1 LSFFCHIKVTQVSRG
16 TLMIRSFFH
25 LHHQGQLAM
34 SAIITPAP
42 APAIEFIDADDQ
54 INNLSNNEH
63 FDSVLQAR
71 IARRSMFKGAIG
83 TGASAIMGSIALS
96 ACGGSNSPAPAPATP
111 APPPAAL
118 KPLGFTAVAKN
129 LTDTVTVP
137 AGYTSTTLYRT
148 GDPIAAG
155 IAAYKND
162 GTDTDMEMRS
172 GDCHD
177 GIEYYGLN
185 AAGTARDPLGSTR
198 GLLAMNHEYMT
209 PVWLHPNGPTTGI
222 RPKAEVDKEVAVHG
236 CAVIEVV
243 KGADGKWTY
252 PVDSKYNRRI
262 TPTTTM
268 ELSGPLRSNA
278 AMKTSFSK
286 DGTQT
291 RGTQNNCGTGY
302 SYWGTF
308 LTCEENWAG
317 YFFRAVGDDAKRS
330 AKEIVSIK
338 RYGRGKALDKSTPPV
353 EINVNSRYG
362 WEADRTG
369 DLYQRWDMSS
379 IGASADGTDDYRNI
393 ANTFGFVVEIDPY
406 DKTAPIKKRT
416 AMGRFAHEAAVM
428 PKLVQGKPVAVYMG
442 DDSQNEYIYKYVS
455 TATWNAADA
464 NATNRMAI
472 GDKYLDAGKLYVAQF
487 NANGTG
493 SWIELNISNPLI
505 SGPGVY
511 AFTDQADVL
520 INARLAADAVGATKM
535 DRPEWGA
542 VNPKNND
549 VYMTLTNNSSRT
561 AAGTDAANPRAYSDV
576 KGTATNNGNVNG
588 HIIRF
593 SETGGEPSATSFNWD
608 VYLFGAQADADAAT
622 VNLSGLTA
630 DNDFSS
636 PDGLWFSE
644 ATGFSWVQTDDG
656 NYTDVTNCML
666 LAGMAGTRGDGVKTT
681 VNYPATATTA
691 AKAVDT
697 YVGKKPTAAE
707 LKRFLVGPN
716 ECEITGIT
724 ETPDGK
730 AIFVNVQHPGENT
743 PQANLADPTKW
754 TSYWPDA
761 VKGAAGA
768 VPKRPRSATIVVTKD
783 DGGQVGFG

>member
-1 LSFFCHIKVTQVSRG
+1 
-16 TLMIRSFFH
+16 MN
-25 LHHQGQLAM
+25 
-34 SAIITPAP
+34 AIFKPTPAP
-42 APAIEFIDADDQ
+42 HPVADFVDADDH
-54 INNLSNNEH
+54 INNQSANPH
-63 FDSVLQAR
+63 FDNVLQAR
-71 IARRSMFKGAIG
+71 MLRRSVFKGALG
-83 TGASAIMGSIALS
+83 TGAAAIFGSLATV
-96 ACGGSNSPAPAPATP
+96 ACGGSDNPAVA
-111 APPPAAL
+111 APPPAPPAAPAQ
-118 KPLGFTAVAKN
+118 KPLGFSAVAKN
-129 LTDTVTVP
+129 LIDTVTV
-137 AGYTSTTLYRT
+137 ATGYTSTTLYRT

-155 IAAYKND
+155 LAAYKND
-162 GTDTDMEMRS
+162 GTDTDMDKRS

-177 GIEYYGLN
+177 GIEYFGLN
-185 AAGTARDPLGSTR
+185 AAGTARDPQGSTR

-209 PVWLHPNGPTTGI
+209 PLWLHPNGPTRDAAGI
-222 RPKAEVDKEVAVHG
+222 RPKAEVDKETAVHG
-236 CAVIEVV
+236 CAVIEV
-243 KGADGKWTY
+243 KLTNGKWEY
-252 PVDSKYNRRI
+252 PVDSAYNRRI

-268 ELSGPLRSNA
+268 ELSGPLRGNA
-278 AMKTSFSK
+278 AMKTVFSTA
-286 DGTQT
+286 GTQT

-317 YFFRAVGDDAKRS
+317 YFFRAAGDDAKRS
-330 AKEIVSIK
+330 AKEITSIN
-338 RYGRGKALDKSTPPV
+338 RYGRRKAFNTAVPPV
-353 EINVNSRYG
+353 EINVASRYG
-362 WEADRTG
+362 WESDRTG

-379 IGASADGTDDYRNI
+379 VGASTDGSDDYRNI

-428 PKLVQGKPVAVYMG
+428 PKLVQGKAVAVYMG

-455 TATWNAADA
+455 SATWNAADG
-464 NATNRMAI
+464 NASNRMAI
-472 GDKYLDAGKLYVAQF
+472 GDKYLDAGTLYVAKF
-487 NANGTG
+487 NADGTG
-493 SWIELNISNPLI
+493 QWLAVSIANPLI
-505 SGPGVY
+505 SGYATY
-511 AFTDQADVL
+511 AFADQADVL
-520 INARLAADAVGATKM
+520 LNTRLAADALGATKM

-561 AAGTDAANPRAYSDV
+561 AALTDAANPRAYSDV
-576 KGTATNNGNVNG
+576 QGSRTNTGNVNG

-593 SETGGEPSATSFNWD
+593 SETGGEPAATSFNWD
-608 VYLFGAQADADAAT
+608 VYLFGAESGADGAA

-666 LAGMAGTRGDGVKTT
+666 LAGIPGARGDGAKTT
-681 VNYPATATTA
+681 VNYPAVAATATTAAVA

-697 YVGKKPTAAE
+697 YVGKKPTATE

-716 ECEITGIT
+716 DCEITGIT

-730 AIFVNVQHPGENT
+730 AIFVNIQHPGENT
-743 PQANLADPTKW
+743 TLANLADNTKW

-768 VPKRPRSATIVVTKD
+768 VPKRPRSATIVVTKN

>member
-1 LSFFCHIKVTQVSRG
+1 MMVVSKSHKG
-16 TLMIRSFFH
+16 HPAMNTIFKPTL
-25 LHHQGQLAM
+25 
-34 SAIITPAP
+34 AP
-42 APAIEFIDADDQ
+42 RLCADFVDADDHV
-54 INNLSNNEH
+54 NNPSVNAH

-71 IARRSMFKGAIG
+71 LQRRSIFKGALG
-83 TGASAIMGSIALS
+83 TGAAAIFGALATV
-96 ACGGSNSPAPAPATP
+96 ACGGSDTPAVAAPP
-111 APPPAAL
+111 APPPAPPAP

-129 LTDTVTVP
+129 LLDTVTVA

-162 GTDTDMEMRS
+162 GTDTDMDKRS

-177 GIEYYGLN
+177 GIEYFGLN

-209 PVWLHPNGPTTGI
+209 PLWLHANGQTSVAGI

-236 CAVIEVV
+236 CAVIEV
-243 KGADGKWTY
+243 KLANGKWEY
-252 PVDSKYNRRI
+252 PVDSAYNRRI

-268 ELSGPLRSNA
+268 ELSGPLRGNA
-278 AMKTSFSK
+278 AMKTRFSTT
-286 DGTQT
+286 GVQT

-317 YFFRAVGDDAKRS
+317 YFFRAAGDDAKRS
-330 AKEIVSIK
+330 AKEITSIN
-338 RYGRGKALDKSTPPV
+338 RYGRRKALNTATPPV
-353 EINVNSRYG
+353 EVNVASRYG
-362 WEADRTG
+362 WESDRTG

-379 IGASADGTDDYRNI
+379 VGTSTDGSDDYRYI

-428 PKLVQGKPVAVYMG
+428 PKPVQGKSIAVYMG

-455 TATWNAADA
+455 TATWNAADSS
-464 NATNRMAI
+464 ATNRMAM
-472 GDKYLDAGKLYVAQF
+472 GDKYLDAGTLFVAKF
-487 NANGTG
+487 NADGTG
-493 SWIELNISNPLI
+493 QWIALNISNPLI
-505 SGPGVY
+505 SGYATY
-511 AFTDQADVL
+511 AFADQADVL
-520 INARLAADAVGATKM
+520 LNARLAADALGATKM

-561 AAGTDAANPRAYSDV
+561 AAATDAANPRAYSDV
-576 KGTATNNGNVNG
+576 QGARTNTGNVNG

-593 SETGGEPSATSFNWD
+593 SETGGEPAATSFNWD
-608 VYLFGAQADADAAT
+608 VYLFGAESGADGAS

-666 LAGMAGTRGDGVKTT
+666 LAGIAGTRGDGAKTT
-681 VNYPATATTA
+681 VNYPAVAATATAPAVA

-743 PQANLADPTKW
+743 TLANLADPTKW

-761 VKGAAGA
+761 VKGATGV
-768 VPKRPRSATIVVTKD
+768 VPKRPRSATIVVTKN

>member
-1 LSFFCHIKVTQVSRG
+1 MMVVLPTIKDNV
-16 TLMIRSFFH
+16 
-25 LHHQGQLAM
+25 AM
-34 SAIITPAP
+34 NAIVKPAP
-42 APAIEFIDADDQ
+42 APVDFVDADDH
-54 INNLSNNEH
+54 INNTSANAH

-71 IARRSMFKGAIG
+71 MGRRSLFKGAVG
-83 TGASAIMGSIALS
+83 TGATAIFGSIALA
-96 ACGGSNSPAPAPATP
+96 ACGGSDDPVAAAPAAA
-111 APPPAAL
+111 APPPAPVAPPAL
-118 KPLGFTAVAKN
+118 KPLGFAVVPKN
-129 LTDTVTVP
+129 LTDTITVA

-148 GDPIAAG
+148 GDPLVAG
-155 IAAYKND
+155 LPAYKND
-162 GTDTDMEMRS
+162 GTDTNMEQRS

-177 GIEYYGLN
+177 GIEYFGLN

-198 GLLAMNHEYMT
+198 GLLAMNHEYM
-209 PVWLHPNGPTTGI
+209 VQNWLHPNGPTAGV

-236 CAVIEVV
+236 CAVIEVRLTN
-243 KGADGKWTY
+243 GKWEY
-252 PVDSKYNRRI
+252 PVDSAYNRRI

-268 ELSGPLRSNA
+268 EMSGPLRGNA
-278 AMKTSFSK
+278 AMKTRFSAT
-286 DGTQT
+286 GVQT

-308 LTCEENWAG
+308 LTAEENWAG
-317 YFFRAVGDDAKRS
+317 YFFRAAGDNAKRS
-330 AKEIVSIK
+330 AKEITSIN
-338 RYGRGKALDKSTPPV
+338 RYGRRSAVNTATPPV
-353 EINVNSRYG
+353 EINVVSRYG
-362 WEADRTG
+362 WESDRTG

-379 IGASADGTDDYRNI
+379 VGTSTDGSDDYRNI
-393 ANTFGFVVEIDPY
+393 ANTFGFIVEIDPY
-406 DKTAPIKKRT
+406 DKTAAIKKRT

-428 PKLVQGKPVAVYMG
+428 PKPVQGKSIAVYMG

-464 NATNRMAI
+464 NATGRMAI
-472 GDKYLDAGKLYVAQF
+472 GDKYLDAGTLYVAKF
-487 NANGTG
+487 NADGTG
-493 SWIELNISNPLI
+493 TWIALSIANPLI
-505 SGPGVY
+505 SGYATY
-511 AFTDQADVL
+511 AFADQADVL
-520 INARLAADAVGATKM
+520 LNARLAADAVGATKM

-561 AAGTDAANPRAYSDV
+561 AAGTDAANPRAYSDT
-576 KGTATNNGNVNG
+576 KIGSATSTNGNVNG

-593 SETGGEPSATSFNWD
+593 SEAAADPAAISFNWD
-608 VYLFGAQADADAAT
+608 VYLFGAESGADGAS

-636 PDGLWFSE
+636 PDGLWFSQ

-666 LAGMAGTRGDGVKTT
+666 LAGIPGTRGDGVKTT
-681 VNYPATATTA
+681 VNYPAVAATATAPAVA

-707 LKRFLVGPN
+707 LKRFLVGPL
-716 ECEITGIT
+716 ESEVTGIA

-730 AIFVNVQHPGENT
+730 AIFVNIQHPGENT
-743 PQANLADPTKW
+743 TVANLADPTKW

-761 VKGAAGA
+761 VKGAVGA
-768 VPKRPRSATIVVTKD
+768 VAKRPRSATIVVTKN

>member
-1 LSFFCHIKVTQVSRG
+1 VVSSTFKDTQ
-16 TLMIRSFFH
+16 
-25 LHHQGQLAM
+25 AM
-34 SAIITPAP
+34 SAIFKPIKPAP
-42 APAIEFIDADDQ
+42 APTAEFVDADDC
-54 INNLSNNEH
+54 INNLSANPH
-63 FDSVLQAR
+63 FDDVLQAR
-71 IARRSMFKGAIG
+71 IARRSMFKSAIG
-83 TGASAIMGSIALS
+83 TGAGAIFGSIALS
-96 ACGGSNSPAPAPATP
+96 ACGGSDSPAPAPAP
-111 APPPAAL
+111 AAPPPGPAAL

-129 LTDTVTVP
+129 LADTITVP
-137 AGYTSTTLYRT
+137 TGYTSTTLYRT

-162 GTDTDMEMRS
+162 GTDTDMDKRS

-185 AAGTARDPLGSTR
+185 DAGTARDPSGSRR

-209 PVWLHPNGPTTGI
+209 PLWLHPNGQTADAAGL
-222 RPKAEVDKEVAVHG
+222 RPKAEVDKETAAHG
-236 CAVIEVV
+236 CSVVEV
-243 KGADGKWTY
+243 KLTNGKWAY
-252 PVDSKYNRRI
+252 VADSTYNRRI

-278 AMKTSFSK
+278 AMKTVFSK

-317 YFFRAVGDDAKRS
+317 YFFRAVGDDAKRT

-338 RYGRGKALDKSTPPV
+338 RYGRGKAFDKSTPPV
-353 EINVNSRYG
+353 EINVSSRYG

-379 IGASADGTDDYRNI
+379 VGASTDGTDDYRNI

-428 PKLVQGKPVAVYMG
+428 PKLVQGKNVAVYMG

-464 NATNRMAI
+464 SAGNRMAI
-472 GDKYLDAGKLYVAQF
+472 GDKYLDAGTLYVAKF
-487 NANGTG
+487 NADGNGE
-493 SWIELNISNPLI
+493 WVALNISNPLI
-505 SGPGVY
+505 SGFATY
-511 AFTDQADVL
+511 AFADQADVL
-520 INARLAADAVGATKM
+520 LNTRLAADAVGATKM

-561 AAGTDAANPRAYSDV
+561 AATTDAANPRAYTDTF
-576 KGTATNNGNVNG
+576 GTAGVTNKGNVNG

-593 SETGGEPSATSFNWD
+593 SETAGDPASTTFKWD
-608 VYLFGAQADADAAT
+608 IYLFGAQADADSAA

-644 ATGFSWVQTDDG
+644 ATGFNWVQTDDSK
-656 NYTDVTNCML
+656 YTDVTNCML
-666 LAGMAGTRGDGVKTT
+666 LAGIAGTRGDGAKAT
-681 VNYPATATTA
+681 VNYPASGATP

-697 YVGKKPTAAE
+697 YVGKKPAATE
-707 LKRFLVGPN
+707 LKRFLVGPI

-730 AIFVNVQHPGENT
+730 AIFVNIQHPGEET
-743 PQANLADPTKW
+743 SSSNLADPAKW

-768 VPKRPRSATIVVTKD
+768 TPKRPRSSTIVVTKD

>member
-1 LSFFCHIKVTQVSRG
+1 
-16 TLMIRSFFH
+16 
-25 LHHQGQLAM
+25 M
-34 SAIITPAP
+34 SAIFKPAP
-42 APAIEFIDADDQ
+42 APHGAPDFVDADDHV
-54 INNLSNNEH
+54 NNQSSNAH

-71 IARRSMFKGAIG
+71 LGRRSLFKGAVG
-83 TGASAIMGSIALS
+83 TGASAIFGSIALT
-96 ACGGSNSPAPAPATP
+96 ACGGGDAPAPSPAPAPAP
-111 APPPAAL
+111 APAAQ

-129 LTDTVTVP
+129 LTDTITVA

-162 GTDTDMEMRS
+162 GTDTDMDKRS

-177 GIEYYGLN
+177 GIEYFGLN
-185 AAGTARDPLGSTR
+185 AAGTARDPLGSSR

-209 PVWLHPNGPTTGI
+209 PLWLHPNGQTSGI
-222 RPKAEVDKEVAVHG
+222 RPKAEVDKETAVHG
-236 CAVIEVV
+236 CAVIEVR

-252 PVDSKYNRRI
+252 PVDSTYNRRI

-268 ELSGPLRSNA
+268 ELSGPLRGNA
-278 AMKTSFSK
+278 GMKTVFSPT
-286 DGTQT
+286 GEQT

-317 YFFRAVGDDAKRS
+317 YFFRAAGDDAKRS
-330 AKEIVSIK
+330 AKEITSIN
-338 RYGRGKALDKSTPPV
+338 RYGRRKAFNTAVPPV
-353 EINVNSRYG
+353 EINVASRYG
-362 WEADRTG
+362 WESDRTG

-379 IGASADGTDDYRNI
+379 LGASTDGSDDYRNI

-428 PKLVQGKPVAVYMG
+428 PKLVQGKAVAVYMG

-472 GDKYLDAGKLYVAQF
+472 GDKYLDAGTLYVAKF
-487 NANGTG
+487 NADGTG
-493 SWIELNISNPLI
+493 QWIALNIANPLI
-505 SGPGVY
+505 SGYATY
-511 AFTDQADVL
+511 AFADQADVL
-520 INARLAADAVGATKM
+520 LNARLAADALGATKM

-561 AAGTDAANPRAYSDV
+561 AAATDAANPRAYTDT
-576 KGTATNNGNVNG
+576 KLPATTLNGNVNG

-593 SETGGEPSATSFNWD
+593 SETGGEPAATSFNWD
-608 VYLFGAQADADAAT
+608 VYLFGAESGADGAT

-691 AKAVDT
+691 AKSVDT

-743 PQANLADPTKW
+743 TQTNLADPTKW

-768 VPKRPRSATIVVTKD
+768 VPKRPRSATIVVTKN

>member
-1 LSFFCHIKVTQVSRG
+1 MCGLDDGGFQTIKDNT
-16 TLMIRSFFH
+16 
-25 LHHQGQLAM
+25 AM
-34 SAIITPAP
+34 NAIVKPAP
-42 APAIEFIDADDQ
+42 APVDFVDADDH
-54 INNLSNNEH
+54 INNPSTNVH
-63 FDSVLQAR
+63 FDTVLQAR
-71 IARRSMFKGAIG
+71 LGRRSLFKGAVG
-83 TGASAIMGSIALS
+83 TGASAIFGSIALA
-96 ACGGSNSPAPAPATP
+96 ACGGSDDPVAAAPTAA
-111 APPPAAL
+111 APPPAPVAPAL
-118 KPLGFTAVAKN
+118 KPLGFTVVPKN
-129 LTDTVTVP
+129 LTDTITVA

-155 IAAYKND
+155 LAAYKND
-162 GTDTDMEMRS
+162 GTDTDFDKRS

-177 GIEYYGLN
+177 GIEYFGLN
-185 AAGTARDPLGSTR
+185 DAGTARDPLGSTR

-209 PVWLHPNGPTTGI
+209 PLWLHPNGQTNVAGI
-222 RPKAEVDKEVAVHG
+222 RPKAEIDKETAVHG

-243 KGADGKWTY
+243 KGTDGKWAY
-252 PVDSKYNRRI
+252 PVDSTYNRRI

-268 ELSGPLRSNA
+268 ELSGPLRGSA
-278 AMKTSFSK
+278 AMKTRFSAT
-286 DGTQT
+286 GVQT

-308 LTCEENWAG
+308 MTCEENWAG
-317 YFFRAVGDDAKRS
+317 YFFRAAGDNAKRT
-330 AKEIVSIK
+330 AKEITAIN
-338 RYGRGKALDKSTPPV
+338 RYGRARSVNATTGV
-353 EINVNSRYG
+353 ESNVASRYG
-362 WEADRTG
+362 WESDRTG

-379 IGASADGTDDYRNI
+379 VGTSTDGSDDYRFI

-406 DKTAPIKKRT
+406 DKAAPIKKRT

-428 PKLVQGKPVAVYMG
+428 PKLVQGKAVAVYMG

-464 NATNRMAI
+464 SATNRMAI
-472 GDKYLDAGKLYVAQF
+472 GDKYLDVGTLYVAKF
-487 NANGTG
+487 NADGTG
-493 SWIELNISNPLI
+493 QWIALNISNPLI
-505 SGPGVY
+505 SGY
-511 AFTDQADVL
+511 ATYPFADQADVL
-520 INARLAADAVGATKM
+520 LNTRLAADAVGATKM

-561 AAGTDAANPRAYSDV
+561 AATTDAANPRAYTDI
-576 KGTATNNGNVNG
+576 KLPATTLNGNVNG
-588 HIIRF
+588 HIVRF
-593 SETGGEPSATSFNWD
+593 SETGGEPTATGFNWD
-608 VYLFGAQADADAAT
+608 VYLFGAESGADGAS

-636 PDGLWFSE
+636 PDGLWFSQ

-666 LAGMAGTRGDGVKTT
+666 LAGIPGTRGDGVKTT
-681 VNYPATATTA
+681 VNYPAVAATATTPAVA

-716 ECEITGIT
+716 DCEITGIA

-730 AIFVNVQHPGENT
+730 TIFVNVQHPGENT
-743 PQANLADPTKW
+743 TQANFADNTKW

-761 VKGAAGA
+761 VKGATGA
-768 VPKRPRSATIVVTKD
+768 VPKRPRSATIVVTKN

>member
-1 LSFFCHIKVTQVSRG
+1 
-16 TLMIRSFFH
+16 
-25 LHHQGQLAM
+25 M
-34 SAIITPAP
+34 SAIFNPAHTANG
-42 APAIEFIDADDQ
+42 APDFVDADDL
-54 INNLSNNEH
+54 INNQSSNTH
-63 FDSVLQAR
+63 FDKVLQAR
-71 IARRSMFKGAIG
+71 LGRRSLFKGAVG
-83 TGASAIMGSIALS
+83 TGASAIFGSMALA
-96 ACGGSNSPAPAPATP
+96 ACGGGDSPAAAPLPATP
-111 APPPAAL
+111 APAL

-129 LTDTVTVP
+129 LTDTVTVA

-162 GTDTDMEMRS
+162 GTDIDMDKRS

-177 GIEYYGLN
+177 GIEYFGLN

-209 PVWLHPNGPTTGI
+209 PLWLHANGQTRDAAGF
-222 RPKAEVDKEVAVHG
+222 RPKAEIDKETAVHG
-236 CAVIEVV
+236 CAVIEVRQV
-243 KGADGKWTY
+243 NGQWTY
-252 PVDSKYNRRI
+252 PVDSAYNRRI

-268 ELSGPLRSNA
+268 ELSGPLRSHA
-278 AMKTSFSK
+278 TMKTAFSAT
-286 DGTQT
+286 GTQT

-317 YFFRAVGDDAKRS
+317 YFFRAAGDDAKRS
-330 AKEIVSIK
+330 AKEITSIS
-338 RYGRGKALDKSTPPV
+338 RYGRRKAFNTAVPPV
-353 EINVNSRYG
+353 EVNVASRYG

-379 IGASADGTDDYRNI
+379 VGASLDGSDDYRHI

-428 PKLVQGKPVAVYMG
+428 PKLVQGKSVAVYMG

-464 NATNRMAI
+464 NATNRMAM
-472 GDKYLDAGKLYVAQF
+472 GDKYLDAGTLYVAKF
-487 NANGTG
+487 NADG
-493 SWIELNISNPLI
+493 SGQWMALDITNPLI
-505 SGPGVY
+505 SGYATY
-511 AFTDQADVL
+511 AFADQADVL
-520 INARLAADAVGATKM
+520 LNTRLAADAVGATKM

-576 KGTATNNGNVNG
+576 QGARTNNGNVNG
-588 HIIRF
+588 HIVRF
-593 SETGGEPSATSFNWD
+593 SETGGEPSAISFHWD
-608 VYLFGAQADADAAT
+608 VYLFGAESGADGAT

-666 LAGMAGTRGDGVKTT
+666 LAGLPGVRGDGAKTT
-681 VNYPATATTA
+681 VNYPATATAA
-691 AKAVDT
+691 AKSVDT

-730 AIFVNVQHPGENT
+730 AIFVNIQHPGENT
-743 PQANLADPTKW
+743 TLANLADPTKW

-768 VPKRPRSATIVVTKD
+768 APKRPRSATIVVTKN